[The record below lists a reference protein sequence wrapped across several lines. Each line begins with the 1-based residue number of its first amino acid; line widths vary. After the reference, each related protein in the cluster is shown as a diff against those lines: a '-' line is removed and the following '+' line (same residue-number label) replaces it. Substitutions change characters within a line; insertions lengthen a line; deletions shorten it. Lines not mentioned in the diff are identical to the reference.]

1 MKQRLQPALL
11 LLALFGSLASAQTP
25 GGRGDVPLGPPVQ
38 STLPDLGSNANTVIT
53 KADEYQLGRMMMR
66 DLRQENGYFDD
77 PETTEYLQ
85 SVGSRIAVEAQ
96 DGGMAAISPS
106 TRRLLTVMPYFRPN
120 CSNARP
126 FTI

>member
-96 DGGMAAISPS
+96 DGGQTFTFFAVRDKAINAFSAAG
-106 TRRLLTVMPYFRPN
+106 RL
-120 CSNARP
+120 SA
-126 FTI
+126 